1 MRITAVRGTD
11 LFVGSAAAARQVVR
25 VTLSGPRAPVRIR
38 VEGKRVFTPEPV
50 LADVLP
56 DGVTVEVG
64 VVFQAPEGSEHRVT
78 VVAESAGQR
87 VTAEADLVVAETGWT
102 MWMVSHF
109 HYDPVWWNTQAGFT
123 DTWLDLPLA
132 QEKRMNFQRSAF
144 DLVRAH
150 LEAARDDEDYRFV
163 LAEVDYLKPHWD
175 AFPGDRHDLRRFLSD
190 GRIEL
195 VGGNYNEANT
205 NLTHPESTIRN
216 AVYGVGYQRDV
227 LGGDPRSAWMLDVFG
242 HDPAYPGLMADAGLE
257 SSAWARGPWHH
268 VGAKRHTGDIGRMQF
283 PSEFEWISP
292 SGRGLLTAY
301 MADHYVAGWGI
312 ERQDTLEEAMEEAYR
327 QFSTLRQVAA
337 TRNVLLPVGHDHNIP
352 SRFCT
357 EIHRAWNA
365 RYVWPR
371 FVVGLPRDFFAAV
384 RSDAAARG
392 TAISVQTR
400 DMNPVYTGKDVS
412 YIDTKQ
418 AQRAAEVAV
427 LDGERAATLA
437 ALLGARYP
445 HEALD
450 KAWRQL
456 VYGAHHD
463 AITGTESDQVY
474 LDLLTGWRE
483 AAERGGEVLEGAL
496 AELAHHVD
504 TTGDGVAVFVLN
516 TLSWTRDALTTVTVT
531 PGTAGARV
539 VDPDGRP
546 VPAVTDVVV
555 RHPDG
560 SLELTLTFLAT
571 AVPALGYRVYRVLG
585 AATVPPGWTPRPGP
599 LTIENDVF
607 AVEADPA
614 RGGALKRVH
623 DRRSGR
629 ELLRD
634 GGLAGGLVVQEEHA
648 EHPVWGEGPWHL
660 LPKGPGHGPG
670 AADVVVETSPLGERL
685 VATTTLDGLR
695 ITQRTT
701 LWHGVSRVDVDTEV
715 DGSLGQDRLLR
726 ARFDFAVPGALPV
739 AEVGFGAIGR
749 SFGFACVDAA
759 EHLWT
764 LDTPA
769 HTWAGLSATARIAL
783 VRDDG
788 TRTAHAIG
796 VAEVVEPLASGLEV
810 RALLAALA
818 AKGVTATCTRPGGPR
833 YGALDADSNLPDVRI
848 VVGADNPYAAEVLAS
863 AEPGYRDALERRGRV
878 FVPATRTRREAWVP
892 DADLRGPRDLPV
904 VIVDDVKAA
913 IAELRAGAT
922 IDVPVPEGLESTAE
936 PADSYSVAVVNH
948 GTPGF
953 VVDPG
958 GTLHLSLMRSCS
970 GWPSGVWIDGD
981 RRTAP
986 DGSSFAWQHWTHTF
1000 GFAIVAGEGDWRDA
1014 GFPRSAQEAAHPV
1027 RARPVPATAGT
1038 LPSTLSLI
1046 AVEPAEVVL
1055 TAAKPAGNPLASGS
1069 VVAPSDAI
1077 TLRVYESTGSA
1088 VTASVAVHGGI
1099 RSAWR
1104 TDLLEERGEPVEVD
1118 GGRAR
1123 LELGAADVAT
1133 LRLEP
1138 AARDGGTGREI
1149 VRATEPVQPV
1159 PTRYWLHNEGPA
1171 PVGNLPVSVHVT
1183 PTRLRLDDG
1192 RARFDVTVSCSG
1204 RRARGRVD
1212 LELPPGWRIEQT
1224 PDLDYD
1230 LEPGEHTRTP
1240 VEVHGPP
1247 APGRY
1252 LLAAR
1257 ITDDHGQLLE
1267 DTAEILVGPPPPRD
1281 DLVEVGLTEA
1291 VVVKPGGS
1299 AELTVSLTNLAQSE
1313 IRGGVT
1319 AISPFG
1325 TWGSWISGVP
1335 GGGAPGPERS
1345 SGCHSGF
1352 SGVPGGGAPG
1362 PERSSGCHSEMV
1374 IGPRAQPFRLAA
1386 GEKASVPITVRAGHA
1401 ARRGAHWWVLVRVTA
1416 HGRLFYSPA
1425 VEVRIE

>member
-11 LFVGSAAAARQVVR
+11 LFTGSAAAARQVVR
-25 VTLSGPRAPVRIR
+25 VTLSGPRAPARVR
-38 VEGKRVFTPEPV
+38 VEGKWVVTPEPV
-50 LADVLP
+50 TADVRP

-64 VVFQAPEGSEHRVT
+64 VTFQAPEGSSHRVT
-78 VVAESAGQR
+78 VVAESAGRR

-132 QEKRMNFQRSAF
+132 QEKRMQFQRSAF

-175 AFPGDRHDLRRFLSD
+175 TFPGDRHDLVRFLRD

-268 VGAKRHTGDIGRMQF
+268 VGANRHTGDIGRMQF

-312 ERQDTLEEAMEEAYR
+312 ERQDTLEEAMAEAYR
-327 QFSTLRQVAA
+327 QFSTLRRVAA

-357 EIHRAWNA
+357 EIHRTWNA

-384 RSDAAARG
+384 RADAAARG

-483 AAERGGEVLEGAL
+483 AGERGGEVLEGAIT
-496 AELAHHVD
+496 ELARHAD

-516 TLSWTRDALTTVTVT
+516 TLSWARDAVTTVTVT
-531 PGTAGARV
+531 HPEPGVTGARV
-539 VDPDGRP
+539 ADPQGRP
-546 VPAVTDVVV
+546 VPAVTDAVV

-560 SLELTLTFLAT
+560 SLAEVTLTFLAT
-571 AVPALGYRVYRVLG
+571 AVPALGYRVYRVLD
-585 AATVPPGWTPRPGP
+585 AATVPPGWTVRPGP
-599 LTIENDVF
+599 PSIENDVF

-614 RGGALKRVH
+614 RGGALRRVH
-623 DRRSGR
+623 DRRAGR

-634 GGLAGGLVVQEEHA
+634 GGLAAGLVVQDEHA

-670 AADVVVETSPLGERL
+670 AAEVVVETSPVGERL
-685 VATTTLDGLR
+685 VATTSLAELR

-701 LWHGVSRVDVDTEV
+701 LWRGVPRVDVRTEV
-715 DGSLGQDRLLR
+715 DGSLGRDRLLR

-749 SFGFACVDAA
+749 SFGFPDVDAA

-783 VRDDG
+783 TRDDG

-796 VAEVVEPLASGLEV
+796 VAEVVEPVGTGPEI
-810 RALLAALA
+810 RALVAALA

-848 VVGADNPYAAEVLAS
+848 VLGGGNPFATEVLS
-863 AEPGYRDALERRGRV
+863 TAEPGYRAALARHGRV
-878 FVPATRTRREAWVP
+878 FVPAARTRREAWVP

-904 VIVDDVKAA
+904 VIIEDVTAAVD
-913 IAELRAGAT
+913 ELRAGAT
-922 IDVPVPEGLESTAE
+922 LAVRVPDGLAGTAE
-936 PADSYSVAVVNH
+936 PADGYSVAVVNH

-970 GWPSGVWIDGD
+970 GWPSGVWIDGE

-1000 GFAIVAGEGDWRDA
+1000 DFAVVAGAGDWRDA
-1014 GFPRSAQEAAHPV
+1014 GFPRSAQEAAHPL
-1027 RARPVPATAGT
+1027 RARQVPATEGA
-1038 LPSTLSLI
+1038 LPPTLSLI
-1046 AVEPAEVVL
+1046 AVEPAEAVL
-1055 TAAKPAGNPLASGS
+1055 TAAKPAGNPLASGAEI
-1069 VVAPSDAI
+1069 APSDAI
-1077 TLRVYESTGSA
+1077 TLRVYESTGSPA
-1088 VTASVAVHGGI
+1088 TAFVALHGGV

-1104 TDLLEERGEPVEVD
+1104 TDLLEERGEPIEVD
-1118 GGRAR
+1118 GGRVR
-1123 LELGAADVAT
+1123 VDLGAADVAT

-1138 AARDGGTGREI
+1138 AVRGDGSGREL
-1149 VRATEPVQPV
+1149 VRAAEPVQPV

-1183 PTRLRLDDG
+1183 PTRLRLSDG

-1204 RRARGRVD
+1204 RRARGRVE
-1212 LELPPGWRIEQT
+1212 LELPPEWRTEQL

-1230 LEPGEHTRTP
+1230 LEPGEHAKTA
-1240 VEVHGPP
+1240 VEVRGP
-1247 APGRY
+1247 ATPGRY
-1252 LLAAR
+1252 LVAAR
-1257 ITDDHGQLLE
+1257 ISDGGQILE
-1267 DTAEILVGPPPPRD
+1267 DTAEILVGAPPPRD
-1281 DLVEVGLTEA
+1281 DLVDVGLATEA
-1291 VVVKPGGS
+1291 IAVPPGGS
-1299 AELTVSLTNLAQSE
+1299 AELVVSLANLAQSE
-1313 IRGGVT
+1313 IRGGIA

-1325 TWGSWISGVP
+1325 SWAGEVT
-1335 GGGAPGPERS
+1335 
-1345 SGCHSGF
+1345 
-1352 SGVPGGGAPG
+1352 
-1362 PERSSGCHSEMV
+1362 
-1374 IGPRAQPFRLAA
+1374 IGPRLQPFRLAA
-1386 GEKASVPITVRAGHA
+1386 GESTPVPITIRAA
-1401 ARRGAHWWVLVRVTA
+1401 RTARRGAHWWVLVRVTA
-1416 HGRLFYSPA
+1416 HGRLVYSPA

>member
-11 LFVGSAAAARQVVR
+11 LFIGSAAAARQVVR
-25 VTLSGPRAPVRIR
+25 VTLSGPRAPARVR

-50 LADVLP
+50 LADVVP

-78 VVAESAGQR
+78 VVAESAGER

-327 QFSTLRQVAA
+327 QFSTLRQAAA

-384 RSDAAARG
+384 RADAAARG

-418 AQRAAEVAV
+418 AQRAAEVLV

-483 AAERGGEVLEGAL
+483 AADRGGEVLDGAI
-496 AELAHHVD
+496 AELAHHAD
-504 TTGDGVAVFVLN
+504 TTGDGVPVFVLN
-516 TLSWTRDALTTVTVT
+516 TLSWTRDAITTVTVP

-546 VPAVTDVVV
+546 VPAVTDAAV

-560 SLELTLTFLAT
+560 SLAELTLTFLAT
-571 AVPALGYRVYRVLG
+571 AVPALGYRVYRVLD
-585 AATVPPGWTPRPGP
+585 AEDVPPGWIVRPGP
-599 LTIENDVF
+599 PSIENAVF

-614 RGGALKRVH
+614 RGGALKRVQ

-629 ELLRD
+629 DLLRD
-634 GGLAGGLVVQEEHA
+634 GGLAAGLVVQDEHA

-670 AADVVVETSPLGERL
+670 AADVIVETSPVGERL
-685 VATTTLDGLR
+685 VATTTLDDLR

-701 LWHGVSRVDVDTEV
+701 LWRGVSRVDVRTEV

-749 SFGFACVDAA
+749 SFGFPDVDAA

-769 HTWAGLSATARIAL
+769 HTWAGLSATARVTL
-783 VRDDG
+783 TRDDG

-796 VAEVVEPLASGLEV
+796 VAEVVEPLVPGLEV
-810 RALLAALA
+810 RELVAALA

-848 VVGADNPYAAEVLAS
+848 VVGADNPYAAEVLAT
-863 AEPGYRDALERRGRV
+863 AEPGYRAALERHGRV
-878 FVPATRTRREAWVP
+878 FVPATRTRRETWVP

-904 VIVDDVKAA
+904 VIVDDVPAA
-913 IAELRAGAT
+913 IAELRAGAAF
-922 IDVPVPEGLESTAE
+922 DVRVPDGAAGTAE

-1000 GFAIVAGEGDWRDA
+1000 DFAIVAGEGDWRDA
-1014 GFPRSAQEAAHPV
+1014 GFPRGAQEAAHPL
-1027 RARPVPATAGT
+1027 RARPVAATAGA
-1038 LPSTLSLI
+1038 LPATVSLI

-1069 VVAPSDAI
+1069 VIGPSDAI
-1077 TLRVYESTGSA
+1077 TLRVYESTGSPA
-1088 VTASVAVHGGI
+1088 TASIALHGGI

-1104 TDLLEERGEPVEVD
+1104 TDLLEENGEPVEVRD
-1118 GGRAR
+1118 GRAR
-1123 LELGAADVAT
+1123 VELGAADVAT

-1138 AARDGGTGREI
+1138 RTRPGTGREI
-1149 VRATEPVQPV
+1149 ATEPVQPV

-1183 PTRLRLDDG
+1183 PTRLKLDDG

-1204 RRARGRVD
+1204 RPARGHAE
-1212 LELPPGWRIEQT
+1212 LALPPGWRT
-1224 PDLDYD
+1224 GHGPDLAYD
-1230 LEPGEHTRTP
+1230 LKPGEHAKTT
-1240 VEVHGPP
+1240 VEVRGPET
-1247 APGRY
+1247 PGRY
-1252 LLAAR
+1252 LVAAR
-1257 ITDDHGQLLE
+1257 ITDESGQILE
-1267 DTAEILVGPPPPRD
+1267 DTAEILAGSPPSRE
-1281 DLVEVGLTEA
+1281 DLVDVELPPGPIVVG
-1291 VVVKPGGS
+1291 PGGS
-1299 AELTVSLTNLAQSE
+1299 AELTVSVTNLAQSE
-1313 IRGGVT
+1313 IRGGVA

-1325 TWGSWISGVP
+1325 TWG
-1335 GGGAPGPERS
+1335 PE
-1345 SGCHSGF
+1345 
-1352 SGVPGGGAPG
+1352 VTL
-1362 PERSSGCHSEMV
+1362 
-1374 IGPRAQPFRLAA
+1374 GPRAQPFRLAA
-1386 GEKASVPITVRAGHA
+1386 GASGTVPVTVHAGHT

-1416 HGRLFYSPA
+1416 HGRLVYSPA

>member
-25 VTLSGPRAPVRIR
+25 VALSGPPAVARIR

-50 LADVLP
+50 IADVRP

-64 VVFQAPEGSEHRVT
+64 VVFQAPEGSTHRVT

-175 AFPGDRHDLRRFLSD
+175 TFPGDRHDLRRFLRD

-384 RSDAAARG
+384 RADAAARG

-418 AQRAAEVAV
+418 AQRAAEVVV

-437 ALLGARYP
+437 TLLGARYP

-483 AAERGGEVLEGAL
+483 AAERGGEVLDGAI
-496 AELAHHVD
+496 AELARHAD
-504 TTGDGVAVFVLN
+504 TSGEGVAVFVLN
-516 TLSWTRDALTTVTVT
+516 TLSWTRDAITSVTVT
-531 PGTAGARV
+531 PGTTGARV
-539 VDPDGRP
+539 VDPGGRP
-546 VPAVTDVVV
+546 VPAVTDAVV

-560 SLELTLTFLAT
+560 SLAELTLTFLAT
-571 AVPALGYRVYRVLG
+571 AVPALGYRVYRVLD
-585 AATVPPGWTPRPGP
+585 ADTVPPGWTVRPSP
-599 LTIENDVF
+599 PSIENDVF

-614 RGGALKRVH
+614 RGGALKRVR
-623 DRRSGR
+623 DRRTGR

-634 GGLAGGLVVQEEHA
+634 GGLAAGLVVQDEHA

-660 LPKGPGHGPG
+660 LPKGPGRGPG
-670 AADVVVETSPLGERL
+670 AAEVVVETSPLGERL
-685 VATTTLDGLR
+685 VATASLDELR

-701 LWHGVSRVDVDTEV
+701 LWRGVSRVDVRTHV
-715 DGSLGQDRLLR
+715 DGSVGQDRLLR
-726 ARFDFAVPGALPV
+726 ARFDFDLPGALPV

-749 SFGFACVDAA
+749 SFGFPDVDAA

-764 LDTPA
+764 LDSPA
-769 HTWAGLSATARIAL
+769 HTWAGLSATARVAL

-796 VAEVVEPLASGLEV
+796 VAEVVEPLEPGPEV
-810 RALLAALA
+810 RALVAVMA

-848 VVGADNPYAAEVLAS
+848 VLGGDNPFAAEVFA
-863 AEPGYRDALERRGRV
+863 AAGPAYRDAFERHGRV

-904 VIVDDVKAA
+904 LVVADVTAA
-913 IAELRAGAT
+913 TDELRAGVL
-922 IDVPVPEGLESTAE
+922 DVRVPDGLDGTAE

-958 GTLHLSLMRSCS
+958 GTLHLSLLRSCS
-970 GWPSGVWIDGD
+970 GWPSGVWIDGE

-1000 GFAIVAGEGDWRDA
+1000 DFAVVAGEGDWRDA
-1014 GFPRSAQEAAHPV
+1014 GFPRGAQEAAHPL
-1027 RARPVPATAGT
+1027 RTRQVPAGGGT

-1055 TAAKPAGNPLASGS
+1055 TAAKAAGNPLASGA
-1069 VVAPSDAI
+1069 VAAPSDAL
-1077 TLRVYESTGSA
+1077 TVRLYEPAGTPA
-1088 VTASVAVHGGI
+1088 TAFVSLHGGV

-1104 TDLLEERGEPVEVD
+1104 TDLLEERGEPLPVD
-1118 GGRAR
+1118 DGRAR
-1123 LELGAADVAT
+1123 VDLGAADVAT

-1138 AARDGGTGREI
+1138 G
-1149 VRATEPVQPV
+1149 VRARGLAGEFVPAAEPVQPV
-1159 PTRYWLHNEGPA
+1159 HTRYWLHNEGPA

-1183 PTRLRLDDG
+1183 PPRLKLGEDG
-1192 RARFDVTVSCSG
+1192 RARFDVTVGCSG
-1204 RRARGRVD
+1204 RRARGRVELD
-1212 LELPPGWRIEQT
+1212 LPPGWRVERV
-1224 PDLDYD
+1224 PDLGYD
-1230 LEPGEHTRTP
+1230 LEPGEHARMA
-1240 VEVHGPP
+1240 VEVRGT
-1247 APGRY
+1247 AASGRY

-1257 ITDDHGQLLE
+1257 IADDHGQVLE
-1267 DTAEILVGPPPPRD
+1267 DTAEILVGAPPVGD
-1281 DLVEVGLTEA
+1281 DLVDVTLATEA
-1291 VVVKPGGS
+1291 IAVEPGGS
-1299 AELTVSLTNLAQSE
+1299 AELVVSLANRAQSE
-1313 IRGGVT
+1313 IRGGV
-1319 AISPFG
+1319 AVISPFG
-1325 TWGSWISGVP
+1325 TWAGEVT
-1335 GGGAPGPERS
+1335 
-1345 SGCHSGF
+1345 
-1352 SGVPGGGAPG
+1352 
-1362 PERSSGCHSEMV
+1362 
-1374 IGPRAQPFRLAA
+1374 IGPRVQPFRLAA
-1386 GEKASVPITVRAGHA
+1386 AGRTTVPVTIRAA
-1401 ARRGAHWWVLVRVTA
+1401 ATARPGAHWWALVRVTA
-1416 HGRLFYSPA
+1416 HGRLTYTPA
-1425 VEVRIE
+1425 VEVRITG

>member
-1 MRITAVRGTD
+1 MRIDAVRGTD
-11 LFVGSAAAARQVVR
+11 LFVGTAAAARQVVR
-25 VTLSGPRAPVRIR
+25 VTLSGPRGPARIR
-38 VEGKRVFTPEPV
+38 VEGKRVSTPEPV
-50 LADVLP
+50 TADVHP

-78 VVAESAGQR
+78 VVAESAGR
-87 VTAEADLVVAETGWT
+87 RITAEADLVVAETGWT

-132 QEKRMNFQRSAF
+132 QEKRMQFQRSAF

-175 AFPGDRHDLRRFLSD
+175 AFPGDRHDLRRFLRD

-283 PSEFEWISP
+283 PSEFEWLSP

-312 ERQDTLEEAMEEAYR
+312 ERQDTLEEAMAEAYR

-365 RYVWPR
+365 RYAWPR
-371 FVVGLPRDFFAAV
+371 FVVGLPCDFFAAV
-384 RSDAAARG
+384 RTDAAARG

-437 ALLGARYP
+437 TLLGAPYP

-463 AITGTESDQVY
+463 AVTGTESDQVY

-483 AAERGGEVLEGAL
+483 AADRGGEVLDGAI
-496 AELAHHVD
+496 AELARHAD
-504 TTGDGVAVFVLN
+504 TAGDGVAVFVLN
-516 TLSWTRDALTTVTVT
+516 TLSWPRDAITSVTVA
-531 PGTAGARV
+531 PGTTGARV

-546 VPAVTDVVV
+546 VPAVTDAVV
-555 RHPDG
+555 RDLDG
-560 SLELTLTFLAT
+560 SLAELTLTFLAT
-571 AVPALGYRVYRVLG
+571 AVPALGYRVYRVLD
-585 AATVPPGWTPRPGP
+585 ADDVPPGWTVRPGP
-599 LTIENDVF
+599 PSIENDVF
-607 AVEADPA
+607 EVEADPA
-614 RGGALKRVH
+614 RGGALKRVR

-634 GGLAGGLVVQEEHA
+634 GGLAAALVVQDEHA

-670 AADVVVETSPLGERL
+670 AAEVVVETSPVGERL
-685 VATTTLDGLR
+685 VATTTLDDLR

-701 LWHGVSRVDVDTEV
+701 LWRGVSRVDVRAHV

-726 ARFDFAVPGALPV
+726 AGFGFAVPGALPV

-749 SFGFACVDAA
+749 SFGFPDVDAA

-783 VRDDG
+783 GHDDG
-788 TRTAHAIG
+788 TRVLHAIG
-796 VAEVVEPLASGLEV
+796 VAEVVEPLTPGLEV
-810 RALLAALA
+810 RGLVAALA

-848 VVGADNPYAAEVLAS
+848 VVGADNPYAAEVLA
-863 AEPGYRDALERRGRV
+863 AEPRYRDTLERHGRV
-878 FVPATRTRREAWVP
+878 FVPATRTRREAWIP

-904 VIVDDVKAA
+904 VIIDDVRAA
-913 IAELRAGAT
+913 IAELRAEAT
-922 IDVPVPEGLESTAE
+922 LAVRVPDGTAGTAE

-970 GWPSGVWIDGD
+970 GWPSGVWIDGE

-1000 GFAIVAGEGDWRDA
+1000 DFAIVAGEGDWRDA
-1014 GFPRSAQEAAHPV
+1014 GFPRRAQEAAHPL
-1027 RARPVPATAGT
+1027 RARPVPSAAGT
-1038 LPSTLSLI
+1038 LPATLGLI
-1046 AVEPAEVVL
+1046 TVDPAEVVL

-1069 VVAPSDAI
+1069 PVPPADAL
-1077 TLRVYESTGSA
+1077 TLRVYESTGA
-1088 VTASVAVHGGI
+1088 PATASIAVHGGI

-1104 TDLLEERGEPVEVD
+1104 TDPLEERGEPLAVD
-1118 GGRAR
+1118 DGRAR
-1123 LELGAADVAT
+1123 VELGAADVAT

-1138 AARDGGTGREI
+1138 VARLGTGRD
-1149 VRATEPVQPV
+1149 VATEPVQPV
-1159 PTRYWLHNEGPA
+1159 HTRYWLHNEGPA

-1183 PTRLRLDDG
+1183 PTRLSPADG
-1192 RARFDVTVSCSG
+1192 RVRFDVTVSCSG
-1204 RRARGRVD
+1204 RPARGRVE
-1212 LELPPGWRIEQT
+1212 LELPPGWRTEPT
-1224 PDLDYD
+1224 PDLGYD
-1230 LEPGEHTRTP
+1230 LEPGEYAKTT
-1240 VEVHGPP
+1240 VEARGPES
-1247 APGRY
+1247 PGRY

-1257 ITDDHGQLLE
+1257 ITDDRGQLLE
-1267 DTAEILVGPPPPRD
+1267 DTAEILVGTPPPGD
-1281 DLVEVGLTEA
+1281 DLVAVGLAEA
-1291 VVVKPGGS
+1291 VVVAPGGQ
-1299 AELTVSLTNLAQSE
+1299 AELPVTLENLAQSE
-1313 IRGGVT
+1313 IRGGIA

-1325 TWGSWISGVP
+1325 TWGTEVT
-1335 GGGAPGPERS
+1335 
-1345 SGCHSGF
+1345 
-1352 SGVPGGGAPG
+1352 
-1362 PERSSGCHSEMV
+1362 

-1386 GEKASVPITVRAGHA
+1386 GEKAVVPITVRAGHT
-1401 ARRGAHWWVLVRVTA
+1401 ARRGAHWWVLVRVAA
-1416 HGRLFYSPA
+1416 HGRLGYSPA

>member
-50 LADVLP
+50 LVDVVP

-78 VVAESAGQR
+78 VVAESAGER

-175 AFPGDRHDLRRFLSD
+175 AFPGDRQDLGRFLRD

-312 ERQDTLEEAMEEAYR
+312 ERQDTLEEAMAEAYR

-357 EIHRAWNA
+357 EIHRTWNA

-384 RSDAAARG
+384 RADAAARG

-437 ALLGARYP
+437 ALLGAKYP

-483 AAERGGEVLEGAL
+483 AADRGREVLDGAIT
-496 AELAHHVD
+496 ELAHHAD
-504 TTGDGVAVFVLN
+504 TTGDGEAVFVLN
-516 TLSWTRDALTTVTVT
+516 TLSWTRDAITTVTVR

-539 VDPDGRP
+539 VDPDGRE
-546 VPAVTDVVV
+546 VPAVTDAVV
-555 RHPDG
+555 RRADG
-560 SLELTLTFLAT
+560 SLEEITLTFLAS
-571 AVPALGYRVYRVLG
+571 AVPALGYRVYRVVD
-585 AATVPPGWTPRPGP
+585 AADVPPGWTVRPGP
-599 LTIENDVF
+599 PSIENAVF

-634 GGLAGGLVVQEEHA
+634 GGLAAGLVVQDEHA

-670 AADVVVETSPLGERL
+670 AADVVVETSPVGERL
-685 VATTTLDGLR
+685 VATTALDDLR

-701 LWHGVSRVDVDTEV
+701 LWHGVSRVDVRTDV

-726 ARFDFAVPGALPV
+726 ACFDFAVPGALPV

-749 SFGFACVDAA
+749 SFGFPDVDAA

-783 VRDDG
+783 SHDDG
-788 TRTAHAIG
+788 SRAMHAIG
-796 VAEVVEPLASGLEV
+796 VAEVVEPLAPGPEV
-810 RALLAALA
+810 RELVAVLA

-833 YGALDADSNLPDVRI
+833 YGALDVDSNLPDVRI
-848 VVGADNPYAAEVLAS
+848 VVGADNPYAAEVLT
-863 AEPGYRDALERRGRV
+863 EPGYRDALERHGRV
-878 FVPATRTRREAWVP
+878 FVPAARTRRAAWVP

-904 VIVDDVKAA
+904 VIIDDVKAA
-913 IAELRAGAT
+913 VAELRAAAT
-922 IDVPVPEGLESTAE
+922 LDIRVPGGLDGTAE

-953 VVDPG
+953 VVDPD
-958 GTLHLSLMRSCS
+958 GTLHLSLMRACS
-970 GWPSGVWIDGD
+970 GWPSGVWIDGE

-1000 GFAIVAGEGDWRDA
+1000 GFAIVAGEGDWREA
-1014 GFPRSAQEAAHPV
+1014 GFPRGAQEAAHPL
-1027 RARPVPATAGT
+1027 RARPVPATPGP
-1038 LPSTLSLI
+1038 LPPTLSLI

-1055 TAAKPAGNPLASGS
+1055 TAAKPAGNPLASGA
-1069 VVAPSDAI
+1069 VIPPADAI
-1077 TLRVYESTGSA
+1077 TLRVYESTGSP
-1088 VTASVAVHGGI
+1088 VTASVALHGGI

-1104 TDLLEERGEPVEVD
+1104 TDLLEERGEPVKVD
-1118 GGRAR
+1118 DGRAHV
-1123 LELGAADVAT
+1123 ELDAADVAT

-1138 AARDGGTGREI
+1138 VVRWGPGRDI
-1149 VRATEPVQPV
+1149 ATEPVQPV

-1183 PTRLRLDDG
+1183 PTRARLEDG

-1204 RRARGRVD
+1204 RPARGRVD
-1212 LELPPGWRIEQT
+1212 LELPPGWEVVDV

-1230 LEPGEHTRTP
+1230 LAPGEHAKTA
-1240 VEVHGPP
+1240 VEVRGPET
-1247 APGRY
+1247 PGRY

-1267 DTAEILVGPPPPRD
+1267 DTAEILVGTPPPRD
-1281 DLVEVGLTEA
+1281 DLVEVGLAEA
-1291 VVVKPGGS
+1291 VVVKPGGC
-1299 AELTVSLTNLAQSE
+1299 AELPVAVENLAQSE
-1313 IRGGVT
+1313 IRGAIA

-1325 TWGSWISGVP
+1325 TW
-1335 GGGAPGPERS
+1335 AD
-1345 SGCHSGF
+1345 
-1352 SGVPGGGAPG
+1352 
-1362 PERSSGCHSEMV
+1362 EMT
-1374 IGPRAQPFRLAA
+1374 IGPRLQPFRLAA
-1386 GEKASVPITVRAGHA
+1386 GGKATVPITVRAGHT
-1401 ARRGAHWWVLVRVTA
+1401 ARPGAHWWVLVRVAA
-1416 HGRLFYSPA
+1416 HGRLVYSPA

>member
-1 MRITAVRGTD
+1 MRIDAVRGTD
-11 LFVGSAAAARQVVR
+11 LFIGSAAAARQVVR
-25 VTLSGPRAPVRIR
+25 VTLSGPPAVTRVR

-50 LADVLP
+50 TADVHP

-64 VVFQAPEGSEHRVT
+64 VVCQAPEGSEHRVT

-132 QEKRMNFQRSAF
+132 QEKRMTFQRSAF

-175 AFPGDRHDLRRFLSD
+175 TFPGDRQDLRRFLRD

-216 AVYGVGYQRDV
+216 AVYGVGYQREV

-312 ERQDTLEEAMEEAYR
+312 ERQDTLEEAMEEAYW

-357 EIHRAWNA
+357 EIHRTWNA
-365 RYVWPR
+365 RYAWPR

-384 RSDAAARG
+384 RADAAARG

-418 AQRAAEVAV
+418 AQRAAEVVV

-483 AAERGGEVLEGAL
+483 AAERGGEVLDGAI
-496 AELAHHVD
+496 AELARHAD
-504 TTGDGVAVFVLN
+504 TSGDGVAVFVLN
-516 TLSWTRDALTTVTVT
+516 TLSWTRDAITSVTVT
-531 PGTAGARV
+531 PGTTGARV

-546 VPAVTDVVV
+546 VPAITDAVV

-560 SLELTLTFLAT
+560 SLAELTLTFLAT
-571 AVPALGYRVYRVLG
+571 AVPALGYRVYRVLD
-585 AATVPPGWTPRPGP
+585 ADTVPPGWTVRPGP
-599 LTIENDVF
+599 PSIENDVF

-634 GGLAGGLVVQEEHA
+634 GGLAAGLVVQDEHA

-685 VATTTLDGLR
+685 VATTALDDLR

-701 LWHGVSRVDVDTEV
+701 LWRGVSRVDVRTHV
-715 DGSLGQDRLLR
+715 DGSVGRDRLLR

-749 SFGFACVDAA
+749 SFGFPDVDAA

-769 HTWAGLSATARIAL
+769 HTWAGLSATARVTL
-783 VRDDG
+783 VGDDG

-796 VAEVVEPLASGLEV
+796 VAEVVEPLEPGPEV
-810 RALLAALA
+810 RALVAALA
-818 AKGVTATCTRPGGPR
+818 AKGVTSTCTRPGGPR

-848 VVGADNPYAAEVLAS
+848 VLGGDNPYAAEVFALAGP
-863 AEPGYRDALERRGRV
+863 AYRDAFDRHGRV
-878 FVPATRTRREAWVP
+878 FVPATPTRREAWVP

-904 VIVDDVKAA
+904 VIIGDVPAA
-913 IAELRAGAT
+913 TAEFRAGAL
-922 IDVPVPEGLESTAE
+922 DVRVPSGSEGTAE
-936 PADSYSVAVVNH
+936 PVDGYSVAVVNH

-1000 GFAIVAGEGDWRDA
+1000 DFAIVAGEGDWRDA
-1014 GFPRSAQEAAHPV
+1014 GFPRSAQEAAHPL
-1027 RARPVPATAGT
+1027 RARQVPADGGA
-1038 LPSTLSLI
+1038 LPPTLSLI

-1055 TAAKPAGNPLASGS
+1055 TAAKSAGNPLATGA
-1069 VVAPSDAI
+1069 VAAPSDAI
-1077 TLRVYESTGSA
+1077 TLRVYEPSGTPA
-1088 VTASVAVHGGI
+1088 TAFVSLHGGV

-1104 TDLLEERGEPVEVD
+1104 TDLLEERGEPLPVD

-1123 LELGAADVAT
+1123 VDLGAADVAT

-1138 AARDGGTGREI
+1138 VVRRSEAGREI
-1149 VRATEPVQPV
+1149 LRAAEPVQPV
-1159 PTRYWLHNEGPA
+1159 HTRYWLHDEGPA

-1183 PTRLRLDDG
+1183 PPRLKLGEDG
-1192 RARFDVTVSCSG
+1192 RARFDVTVACSG
-1204 RRARGRVD
+1204 RRAHGRVELD
-1212 LELPPGWRIEQT
+1212 LPPRWRLSKA

-1230 LEPGEHTRTP
+1230 LEPGEHARMA
-1240 VEVHGPP
+1240 VEVRGP
-1247 APGRY
+1247 AEPGRY

-1257 ITDDHGQLLE
+1257 IADDHGQVLE
-1267 DTAEILVGPPPPRD
+1267 DTAEVLVGAPPAGD
-1281 DLVEVGLTEA
+1281 DLVDVAVGTEA
-1291 VVVKPGGS
+1291 IAVEPGGS
-1299 AELTVSLTNLAQSE
+1299 AELVVSLANLAQSE

-1319 AISPFG
+1319 VISPFG
-1325 TWGSWISGVP
+1325 TWADEVT
-1335 GGGAPGPERS
+1335 
-1345 SGCHSGF
+1345 
-1352 SGVPGGGAPG
+1352 
-1362 PERSSGCHSEMV
+1362 

-1386 GEKASVPITVRAGHA
+1386 GERTTVPITIRAA
-1401 ARRGAHWWVLVRVTA
+1401 ATARPGAHWWALVRVTGR
-1416 HGRLFYSPA
+1416 GRLSYTPA
-1425 VEVRIE
+1425 VEVRITG

>member
-25 VTLSGPRAPVRIR
+25 VTLSGSSGAPGGGAPGPGRSPGCHSGPRAPVRVR
-38 VEGKRVFTPEPV
+38 VEGKRVSTPEPV
-50 LADVLP
+50 TADVHP

-78 VVAESAGQR
+78 VVAESAGER

-132 QEKRMNFQRSAF
+132 QEKRMTFQRSAF

-175 AFPGDRHDLRRFLSD
+175 AFPGDRHDLRRFLRD
-190 GRIEL
+190 GRVEL

-312 ERQDTLEEAMEEAYR
+312 ERQETLEEAMEEAYR

-357 EIHRAWNA
+357 EIHRTWNA

-384 RSDAAARG
+384 RADAAARG

-418 AQRAAEVAV
+418 AQRAAEVVV

-437 ALLGARYP
+437 ALLGGQYP

-483 AAERGGEVLEGAL
+483 AADRGGEVLDGAV
-496 AELAHHVD
+496 AELAQHAD

-516 TLSWTRDALTTVTVT
+516 TLSWTRDAVTSVTVT
-531 PGTAGARV
+531 LGSTGARV

-546 VPAVTDVVV
+546 VPAVTDAVAY
-555 RHPDG
+555 HPDG
-560 SLELTLTFLAT
+560 SLAEITLTFLAT
-571 AVPALGYRVYRVLG
+571 AVPALGYRVYRVLD
-585 AATVPPGWTPRPGP
+585 AADVPPGWTARPGP
-599 LTIENDVF
+599 LSIENEVF

-614 RGGALKRVH
+614 RGGALKRVR

-629 ELLRD
+629 ELLRE
-634 GGLAGGLVVQEEHA
+634 GGLAAGLVVQDEHA

-670 AADVVVETSPLGERL
+670 TAEVVVETSPVGERL
-685 VATTTLDGLR
+685 VATTALDDLR

-701 LWHGVSRVDVDTEV
+701 LWRGVSRVDFRTDV

-726 ARFDFAVPGALPV
+726 ARFDFDAPGALPV

-749 SFGFACVDAA
+749 SFGFPDVDAA

-769 HTWAGLSATARIAL
+769 HTWAGLSATARVAL
-783 VRDDG
+783 VADDG

-796 VAEVVEPLASGLEV
+796 VAEVVEPLTSGLEV
-810 RALLAALA
+810 RALVAALA

-833 YGALDADSNLPDVRI
+833 YGALDVDSNLPDVRI
-848 VVGADNPYAAEVLAS
+848 VVGADNPYAAEVLAA
-863 AEPGYRDALERRGRV
+863 AEPGYRDALERHGRV
-878 FVPATRTRREAWVP
+878 FVPAARTRRETWVP

-913 IAELRAGAT
+913 VAELRAGAT
-922 IDVPVPEGLESTAE
+922 LDVRLPEGLEGTAE
-936 PADSYSVAVVNH
+936 PAGDHSVAVVNH

-970 GWPSGVWIDGD
+970 GWPSGVWIDGE

-1000 GFAIVAGEGDWRDA
+1000 GFSIVAGEGDWRAA
-1014 GFPRSAQEAAHPV
+1014 GFPRGAQEAAHPLH
-1027 RARPVPATAGT
+1027 ARQVPAGEGA
-1038 LPSTLSLI
+1038 LPPTLSLI

-1069 VVAPSDAI
+1069 VIGPSGAI
-1077 TLRVYESTGSA
+1077 TLRVYESTGSPA
-1088 VTASVAVHGGI
+1088 TASIALHGGI

-1104 TDLLEERGEPVEVD
+1104 TDLLEEKGEPVDVD
-1118 GGRAR
+1118 DGRAR
-1123 LELGAADVAT
+1123 VELGAADVAT

-1138 AARDGGTGREI
+1138 AARVESGREI
-1149 VRATEPVQPV
+1149 ATEPVQPV
-1159 PTRYWLHNEGPA
+1159 HTRYWLHNEGPA

-1183 PTRLRLDDG
+1183 PTRAVLDGG
-1192 RARFDVTVSCSG
+1192 RTRFDVTVSCSG
-1204 RRARGRVD
+1204 RPARGRVE
-1212 LELPPGWRIEQT
+1212 LELPPGWRTEQL
-1224 PDLDYD
+1224 PDLAYD
-1230 LEPGEHTRTP
+1230 LEPGEHAKTT
-1240 VEVHGPP
+1240 VEVRGPET
-1247 APGRY
+1247 PGRY
-1252 LLAAR
+1252 LIAAR
-1257 ITDDHGQLLE
+1257 ITDDHGRILE
-1267 DTAEILVGPPPPRD
+1267 DTTEILAGPPPPRE
-1281 DLVEVGLTEA
+1281 DLVDVELPPGPITLG
-1291 VVVKPGGS
+1291 PGGS
-1299 AELTVSLTNLAQSE
+1299 AELPMSLTNLAESE
-1313 IRGGVT
+1313 VRGGIT

-1325 TWGSWISGVP
+1325 TWADEVT
-1335 GGGAPGPERS
+1335 
-1345 SGCHSGF
+1345 
-1352 SGVPGGGAPG
+1352 
-1362 PERSSGCHSEMV
+1362 
-1374 IGPRAQPFRLAA
+1374 IGPRVQPFRLAA
-1386 GEKASVPITVRAGHA
+1386 GEKATVPITVRAGHT
-1401 ARRGAHWWVLVRVTA
+1401 ARPGAHWWVLVRVTA
-1416 HGRLFYSPA
+1416 HGRLAYSPA

>member
-1 MRITAVRGTD
+1 MRIDAVRGTD

-25 VTLSGPRAPVRIR
+25 VTLSGPRAPVRVR
-38 VEGKRVFTPEPV
+38 VEGKRVSTPEPV
-50 LADVLP
+50 LADVHP

-87 VTAEADLVVAETGWT
+87 VSAEADLVVAETGWT

-132 QEKRMNFQRSAF
+132 QEKRMTFQRSAF

-175 AFPGDRHDLRRFLSD
+175 AFPGDRHDLRRFLRD

-227 LGGDPRSAWMLDVFG
+227 VGGDPRSAWMLDVFG

-301 MADHYVAGWGI
+301 MADHYVAGWGV

-357 EIHRAWNA
+357 EIHRTWNA

-384 RSDAAARG
+384 RADAAARG

-437 ALLGARYP
+437 TLLGARYP
-445 HEALD
+445 HAALD

-483 AAERGGEVLEGAL
+483 AADRGGEVLDGAI
-496 AELAHHVD
+496 AELAGHAD
-504 TTGDGVAVFVLN
+504 TSGDGVAVFVLN
-516 TLSWTRDALTTVTVT
+516 TLSWTRDAITSVTVS
-531 PGTAGARV
+531 PGTTGARV

-546 VPAVTDVVV
+546 VPAVADAVV
-555 RHPDG
+555 RRPDG
-560 SLELTLTFLAT
+560 SLEEITLTFLAT
-571 AVPALGYRVYRVLG
+571 AVPALGYRVYRVVD
-585 AATVPPGWTPRPGP
+585 AADVPPGWTAKPGP
-599 LTIENDVF
+599 PSIENDVF

-614 RGGALKRVH
+614 RGGALKRVR

-629 ELLRD
+629 DLLRD
-634 GGLAGGLVVQEEHA
+634 GGLAAGLVVQDEHA

-670 AADVVVETSPLGERL
+670 AAEVVVETSPVGERL
-685 VATTTLDGLR
+685 VATTTLDELR

-701 LWHGVSRVDVDTEV
+701 LWRGVSRVDVRTDV
-715 DGSLGQDRLLR
+715 DGSLGRDRLLR
-726 ARFDFAVPGALPV
+726 ACFDFAVPGALPV

-749 SFGFACVDAA
+749 SFGFPDVDAA

-769 HTWAGLSATARIAL
+769 HTWAGLSATARVAL

-796 VAEVVEPLASGLEV
+796 VAEVVEPLAPGLEV
-810 RALLAALA
+810 RALVAALA

-863 AEPGYRDALERRGRV
+863 AGPGYRDALARHGRV

-892 DADLRGPRDLPV
+892 DADLRGLRDLPV

-913 IAELRAGAT
+913 IAELRAEAT
-922 IDVPVPEGLESTAE
+922 LDVRVPGGLDGTAE

-953 VVDPG
+953 VVDPD

-1000 GFAIVAGEGDWRDA
+1000 GFAIVAGEGDWRAA
-1014 GFPRSAQEAAHPV
+1014 GFPRGAQEAAHPL
-1027 RARPVPATAGT
+1027 RARPVPATAGA
-1038 LPSTLSLI
+1038 LPPTLSLI
-1046 AVEPAEVVL
+1046 SVEPAEVVL
-1055 TAAKPAGNPLASGS
+1055 TAAKPAGNPLASGA
-1069 VVAPSDAI
+1069 VVPPADAI
-1077 TLRVYESTGSA
+1077 TLRVYESTGSPA
-1088 VTASVAVHGGI
+1088 TASVALHGGI

-1104 TDLLEERGEPVEVD
+1104 TDLLEEKGEPVDVGD
-1118 GGRAR
+1118 GRAR
-1123 LELGAADVAT
+1123 VELGAADVAT

-1138 AARDGGTGREI
+1138 ATRSGGGRET
-1149 VRATEPVQPV
+1149 AAEPVQPV
-1159 PTRYWLHNEGPA
+1159 HTRYWLHNEGPA
-1171 PVGNLPVSVHVT
+1171 PVGNLPVSVHLT
-1183 PTRLRLDDG
+1183 PTRARLDGG
-1192 RARFDVTVSCSG
+1192 RALLDVMVSCSG
-1204 RRARGRVD
+1204 RPARGHVE
-1212 LELPPGWRIEQT
+1212 LELPPGWQAGDV
-1224 PDLDYD
+1224 PDLAYD
-1230 LEPGEHTRTP
+1230 LAPGGHAKTT
-1240 VEVHGPP
+1240 VEVRGPET
-1247 APGRY
+1247 PGRY

-1257 ITDDHGQLLE
+1257 ISGDHGQILE
-1267 DTAEILVGPPPPRD
+1267 DTAEILVGAPPPRA
-1281 DLVEVGLTEA
+1281 DLVDVELLSGPIVLN
-1291 VVVKPGGS
+1291 PGGL
-1299 AELTVSLTNLAQSE
+1299 AELPVSVTNLAQSE
-1313 IRGGVT
+1313 IRGGVA

-1325 TWGSWISGVP
+1325 TWG
-1335 GGGAPGPERS
+1335 PE
-1345 SGCHSGF
+1345 
-1352 SGVPGGGAPG
+1352 VT
-1362 PERSSGCHSEMV
+1362 

-1386 GEKASVPITVRAGHA
+1386 GAKAIAPITVRAGHR
-1401 ARRGAHWWVLVRVTA
+1401 ARPGAHWWVLVRVAA
-1416 HGRLFYSPA
+1416 HGRLAYSPA